1 MLRSMREIAEGKTTE
16 VLKDRKEEIYQKILR
31 KQKLIDRHSL
41 LLVQMEGNCS
51 DLITEY
57 EMIDRTVFFR
67 ENRVNVISS
76 HKKEERA
83 KLPIEKETRERTR
96 EEASDL
102 LKQLLALKESRQS
115 YDPE

>member
-1 MLRSMREIAEGKTTE
+1 MLRSMKEIVEGKTTE
-16 VLKDRKEEIYQKILR
+16 VLKERKKEVYRKILH

-67 ENRVNVISS
+67 ESRISIISS
-76 HKKEERA
+76 RQKEEKP
-83 KLPIEKETRERTR
+83 KLPIEKETKKLTR
-96 EEASDL
+96 EEASGL
-102 LKQLLALKESRQS
+102 LRQLLALKESRQS
-115 YDPE
+115 CDSE